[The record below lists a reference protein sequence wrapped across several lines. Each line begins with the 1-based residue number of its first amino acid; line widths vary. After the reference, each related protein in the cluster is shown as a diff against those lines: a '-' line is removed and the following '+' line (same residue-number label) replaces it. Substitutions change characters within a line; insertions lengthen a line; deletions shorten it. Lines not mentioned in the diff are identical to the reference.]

1 MLRAF
6 FFLCAVAV
14 AHPAAAQD
22 FGCPTDVNQRIH
34 DMTAKARAG
43 DATMAELAETATAIV
58 RGCGRDRVI
67 LAQFFEMFTVA
78 GLAIEPPDADRF
90 SAHLNAFRTIDGINK
105 AGGDDFAPLRLSGPG
120 GEEVEWSVIDERN
133 AYWDLIYAMA
143 SDFLVYGVHADI
155 YTPGRTE
162 QIGCGLYPAEEVSA
176 LASYGQEN
184 VDGGELLARVAFLGR
199 NCDTPDRETSGY
211 AAQYFAGHMRARR
224 GIEDYVGLTESD
236 IRWGLQT
243 FLEMHLDGAPESNLF
258 SADEAQELLEF

>member
-1 MLRAF
+1 MRVLP
-6 FFLCAVAV
+6 FLFYVTFLQPAV
-14 AHPAAAQD
+14 AQD
-22 FGCPTDVNQRIH
+22 FGCPTNVNQQIH

-43 DATMAELAETATAIV
+43 GATMAELAESATAIV

-90 SAHLNAFRTIDGINK
+90 SAHLNAFRTIDGINQ
-105 AGGDDFAPLRLSGPG
+105 AGGDDFEPLILEGPDG
-120 GEEVEWSVIDERN
+120 ANVEWSVIDERN

-176 LASYGQEN
+176 LAAYGQDN
-184 VDGGELLARVAFLGR
+184 VDGGELLARVTFLGR
-199 NCDTPDRETSGY
+199 SCDTPGRETSGY
-211 AAQYFAGHMRARR
+211 AAQYFAGHLRARR
-224 GIEDYVGLTESD
+224 DNEDYVGLTESD

-243 FLEMHLDGAPESNLF
+243 FLEMHLDGAPQSGLF
-258 SADEAQELLEF
+258 GADEAKELLEF